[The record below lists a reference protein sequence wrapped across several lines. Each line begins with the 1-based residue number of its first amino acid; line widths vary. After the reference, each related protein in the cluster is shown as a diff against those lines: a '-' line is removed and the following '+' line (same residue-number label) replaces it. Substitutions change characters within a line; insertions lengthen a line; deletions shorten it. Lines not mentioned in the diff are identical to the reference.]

1 MIGITKLSTA
11 SNTSK
16 VCKVFSGLN
25 SSRSFAASAKKHR
38 LESDKEASPLVV
50 IENDPTNDRFKVM
63 KMNRPPVNSL
73 NLEMFQSLIQ
83 AVDTLEDTQNIDG
96 AIVHT
101 TSPSVFCAGLDLS
114 ELHNPNESRLR
125 EFWSTFQEFYIRM
138 YGCKIT
144 TAAAIT
150 GHSPAGGTL
159 VAMCCDYRAMHAGD
173 KKYTIGLNETTFG
186 LAAPGWL
193 AGLMVATIGQRQ
205 AERALLPGK
214 LFTANEALSVGL
226 VDDVAPSSNETLD
239 LCRAYLLSLSKSY
252 ASARA
257 MSKGLIRKPS
267 IDALRKNFSEDVD
280 LYVKLIMSD
289 NFQKAAD
296 AHVKA
301 VMAAA
306 AAKKKKSG

>member
-1 MIGITKLSTA
+1 MRAITKLPRMTYSKLLNGLST
-11 SNTSK
+11 
-16 VCKVFSGLN
+16 
-25 SSRSFAASAKKHR
+25 RSFVASAKMCR
-38 LESDKEASPLVV
+38 PESENQAKQLVV
-50 IENDPTNDRFKVM
+50 IENDPTNERFKVM

-73 NLEMFQSLIQ
+73 NLEMFQALIK
-83 AVDTLEDTQNIDG
+83 AVDTLEGTKDIDG
-96 AIVHT
+96 AIIHT

-114 ELHNPNESRLR
+114 ELHNPSESRLR

-138 YGCKIT
+138 YGCSVT

-159 VAMCCDYRAMHAGD
+159 VAMCADYRAMHAGD

-193 AGLMVATIGQRQ
+193 AGLMVSTIGQRQ

-214 LFTANEALSVGL
+214 LFTANEALSIGL
-226 VDDVAPSSNETLD
+226 VDDVAPSADETLD
-239 LCRAYLLSLSKSY
+239 LCRKYLLSLSKSY

-257 MSKGLIRKPS
+257 MSKRLIRKPA
-267 IDALRKNFSEDVD
+267 IEALRKNFDEDVD

-289 NFQKAAD
+289 NFQAAAD

-306 AAKKKKSG
+306 AAKKKKSV

>member
-38 LESDKEASPLVV
+38 SESDKEANPLVV
-50 IENDPTNDRFKVM
+50 IENDPTNERFKVM

-73 NLEMFQSLIQ
+73 NLEMFQALIK
-83 AVDTLEDTQNIDG
+83 AVDTLEDTQNVDG

-267 IDALRKNFSEDVD
+267 IDALRKNFNEDVD

-306 AAKKKKSG
+306 AAKKKKSS